1 MSEKMILPEYTEDLM
16 LQIEKEINWIKKLAD
31 KNEDVLRNTKDPWKD
46 IYSILEKELGS
57 NEGKKEENTILDVIQ
72 NFCSSVD
79 NYYWEALYCLK
90 YNFRRFQK
98 ELYIVSEYDSS
109 SSKDLEKIEKY
120 LYEEQR
126 GRYNK
131 DNVDL
136 IQNIR
141 RIHDNQNRFTADIEF
156 EWRIT
161 DENELELTED
171 NFWVLQLMLLV
182 NDRFNDVFSTVRMEL
197 REEVKSK
204 HKKTRKVQYNFSVL
218 NNIRL
223 ALMKAEKEVYS
234 DDIDLYIWE
243 KLTRMN
249 MAVLLTNYY
258 IKIKNKF
265 EAYNLSKEES
275 IYEEGKLVGKKNVLY
290 TKKEFKN
297 DMQRLAKSIGSI
309 PCVLSVLILIKKC
322 FVFIVDHEE
331 VVLSDVINE
340 IEIKLKEVYGDIVLN
355 GEERIEKAP
364 LVAKIIL
371 YLRNK
376 CFENNEK
383 FKKFQDRETEIR
395 LELNDESYQ
404 KFTEILYSDFDEQQW
419 YQEVLNEM
427 VYLGKDIS
435 STKLEAIKSLLKGNK
450 QYDSFRYFYDH
461 VMGKIA
467 PKFTRINY
475 IDQIED
481 KIIQEICREYDAE
494 WEKNM
499 LEKLKSLINQKQWN
513 TLEELEESF
522 LQSGWHVKD
531 FLMDEI
537 YREVEMYEEIEMHEE
552 NECKK
557 IINEICKRGKEHDR
571 MRCFLKKNFNPYI
584 YEECNTLLWHRIPE
598 ISIKEW
604 EEEYNIIQKYLL
616 YH

>member
-1 MSEKMILPEYTEDLM
+1 MSEKMILPKYTEELM
-16 LQIEKEINWIKKLAD
+16 LQIEKEIKWIKELAD
-31 KNEDVLRNTKDPWKD
+31 KNKDVLSNTEDPWED

-57 NEGKKEENTILDVIQ
+57 NAGKKEENTILDVIY

-98 ELYIVSEYDSS
+98 ELYIVSEYDFG

-120 LYEEQR
+120 LFKEQR

-141 RIHDNQNRFTADIEF
+141 RIHGKQNRFMADIEF
-156 EWRIT
+156 DWRIT
-161 DENELELTED
+161 DKNELELEED

-197 REEVKSK
+197 REKVKSE
-204 HKKTRKVQYNFSVL
+204 HKKMRKVQYDFSVL
-218 NNIRL
+218 NKIRL

-258 IKIKNKF
+258 MKIKDKF
-265 EAYNLSKEES
+265 EAYNLSKERV
-275 IYEEGKLVGKKNVLY
+275 IYEEGMIVGKENVLY
-290 TKKEFKN
+290 TKKEFEN
-297 DMQRLAKSIGSI
+297 DMQRLAKSIGNI
-309 PCVLSVLILIKKC
+309 PCVLSVLVLIKKC

-340 IEIKLKEVYGDIVLN
+340 IEIKIKEVYGDIILN
-355 GEERIEKAP
+355 GEKRIEKVSLA
-364 LVAKIIL
+364 AKIIL

-376 CFENNEK
+376 CFVNN
-383 FKKFQDRETEIR
+383 KKYQDRENEIR
-395 LELNDESYQ
+395 LELNDKDYQ

-419 YQEVLNEM
+419 YQEVLNEI

-435 STKLEAIKSLLKGNK
+435 SPKLETIKSQLEGNR
-450 QYDSFRYFYDH
+450 QYNIFRYFYDH
-461 VMGKIA
+461 VIGKMV
-467 PKFTRINY
+467 PKVTRLNY
-475 IDQIED
+475 INQIED
-481 KIIQEICREYDAE
+481 KIIQGICREYDAE

-499 LEKLKSLINQKQWN
+499 LKKLKDYIEQKQWDN
-513 TLEELEESF
+513 LEELEKSF
-522 LQSGWHVKD
+522 LQSGWHLKD
-531 FLMDEI
+531 FLVDEI
-537 YREVEMYEEIEMHEE
+537 YGEVEMHEE
-552 NECKK
+552 AEMHEESEWEKT
-557 IINEICKRGKEHDR
+557 INEICKRGEEHDR
-571 MRCFLKKNFNPYI
+571 MRYFLGKNFNPYI
-584 YEECNTLLWHRIPE
+584 YEECNTLLWYRIPE

-604 EEEYNIIQKYLL
+604 EKEYNIIQKYLL